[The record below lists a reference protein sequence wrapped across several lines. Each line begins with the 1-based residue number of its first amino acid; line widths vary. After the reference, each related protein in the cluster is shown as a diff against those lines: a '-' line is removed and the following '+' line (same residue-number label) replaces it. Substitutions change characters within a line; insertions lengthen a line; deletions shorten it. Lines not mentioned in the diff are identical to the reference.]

1 MINLSFINTL
11 FCSAREVM
19 VMDSKTI
26 HLKEF
31 SYDGLGGDGVYFW
44 VGHGPQPSS
53 KGIKVPDELGY
64 LEPLNAY
71 GRQVIKLTSY
81 TFQCSHKIQVSIKCF
96 S

>member
-1 MINLSFINTL
+1 
-11 FCSAREVM
+11 
-19 VMDSKTI
+19 MDSKSI

-31 SYDGLGGDGVYFW
+31 NYDGRGGDGVFFW

-71 GRQVIKLTSY
+71 GRQVMYSIAYAEINAQNISY
-81 TFQCSHKIQVSIKCF
+81 IIVQKHI
-96 S
+96 

>member
-1 MINLSFINTL
+1 
-11 FCSAREVM
+11 M
-19 VMDSKTI
+19 VMDSKSI
-26 HLKEF
+26 HLREF
-31 SYDGLGGDGVYFW
+31 TYDGLGGDGVHFW

-71 GRQVIKLTSY
+71 GRQVI
-81 TFQCSHKIQVSIKCF
+81 SITAHMN

>member
-1 MINLSFINTL
+1 
-11 FCSAREVM
+11 M

-64 LEPLNAY
+64 LEPLSAY
-71 GRQVIKLTSY
+71 GRQVKRLTSY
-81 TFQCSHKIQVSIKCF
+81 TFQCRHKSLQVSLKYFFITILIQLMN
-96 S
+96 

>member
-1 MINLSFINTL
+1 MKIFSWFYLFNNYFSF
-11 FCSAREVM
+11 SAREVM
-19 VMDSKTI
+19 VMDSKSI

-31 SYDGLGGDGVYFW
+31 SYDGLGGDGVFFW

-71 GRQVIKLTSY
+71 GREV
-81 TFQCSHKIQVSIKCF
+81 
-96 S
+96 

>member
-1 MINLSFINTL
+1 MKLIVSAFKSTCVIFRL
-11 FCSAREVM
+11 FFSAREVM
-19 VMDSKTI
+19 VMDSKSI

-31 SYDGLGGDGVYFW
+31 QYDGLGGDGVFFW

-71 GRQVIKLTSY
+71 GRQVSY
-81 TFQCSHKIQVSIKCF
+81 IPDNFNNCR
-96 S
+96 

>member
-1 MINLSFINTL
+1 
-11 FCSAREVM
+11 
-19 VMDSKTI
+19 MDSKSI

-31 SYDGLGGDGVYFW
+31 SYDGLGGDGVFFW

-71 GRQVIKLTSY
+71 GREV
-81 TFQCSHKIQVSIKCF
+81 
-96 S
+96 

>member
-1 MINLSFINTL
+1 MIDIYFLYIL
-11 FCSAREVM
+11 FHSAREVM

-71 GRQVIKLTSY
+71 GRQVRRLASY
-81 TFQCSHKIQVSIKCF
+81 TV
-96 S
+96 